1 MVRDIVVGQALAL
14 AVATAA
20 MTITAVVAWRRNRIN
35 VVDVTWGLALTAVA
49 GVCAL
54 RDGWPSFVL
63 FLLVGGWG
71 IRLSWHVGWR
81 ARGHGEDPRYEQL
94 LGGSVKDVGMGRVAR
109 KVLIVQ
115 GLAIC
120 LVALPLQ
127 PGPVVGF
134 DSLTTFWIGVVVAVA
149 GLLFEAVAD
158 AQLAA
163 YKRDPDRQRILDRG
177 LWAWSR
183 HPNYFGDALFWVG
196 VWIAGGLAAGWVPGL
211 LTIVA
216 PIAMSWFLAFAT
228 GARLLERTM
237 MQRPGYAE
245 YAARTSMFIP
255 LPPRRSPGDDR
266 TRGSRPANTPRH
278 RGEPPQ
284 PD

>member
-1 MVRDIVVGQALAL
+1 MVSDIVVGEALTLAL
-14 AVATAA
+14 AVIA
-20 MTITAVVAWRRNRIN
+20 MTLTAVAAWRLGRIN

-54 RDGWPSFVL
+54 RDGWPSLML
-63 FLLVGGWG
+63 FLLVAAWG
-71 IRLSWHVGWR
+71 VRLSWHVGWR
-81 ARGHGEDPRYEQL
+81 SRGHGEDPRYENL
-94 LGGSVKDVGMGRVAR
+94 LGGTVRDVGMRVVVR

-134 DSLTTFWIGVVVAVA
+134 ESLTTFWIGIAVA
-149 GLLFEAVAD
+149 AVGLLVEAAAD

-163 YKRDPDRQRILDRG
+163 YKRDPARGTVLDRG

-183 HPNYFGDALFWVG
+183 HPNYFGDALFWMG
-196 VWIAGGLAAGWVPGL
+196 VWIAGGLAAGWIAAL
-211 LTIVA
+211 LTVAA

-237 MQRPGYAE
+237 MQRPGYPE

-255 LPPRRSPGDDR
+255 LPPRR
-266 TRGSRPANTPRH
+266 RPS
-278 RGEPPQ
+278 
-284 PD
+284 